1 MEFRLLGTVSVDTRT
16 GPLPLGPAK
25 RRSLLAALLLSA
37 NTPVPVARLT
47 DSLWGEE
54 PPPRARGV
62 IQGHV
67 SRLRAL
73 LTGAEAQAYGVE
85 LVTLGDAYVLRVPE
99 TLLDYQ
105 RFEELLMLAR
115 QQRSAADTVRMLDD
129 ALSLWQ
135 GPALGGTFTEGPLQ
149 AAAHTL
155 EESRLATVEELARA
169 YADLGEHHRA
179 ASVLRAEAVA
189 HPMRESLA
197 AALILALYRAGR
209 QSEALDWFHRTRRL
223 LADELGIDP
232 GHELADAYALILRG
246 GPPAR
251 RGPGRRHGRGRSVAC
266 RYRSGGRGRHRGA
279 SRTAWPRRP
288 QSLRGHAPHRP
299 AAPRPPW
306 FPRAQRRAGG
316 AHPGGRG

>member
-47 DSLWGEE
+47 DSLWGED

-115 QQRSAADTVRMLDD
+115 QQRSATDTVRMLDD

-135 GPALGGTFTEGPLQ
+135 GPALGGAFTEGPLQ
-149 AAAHTL
+149 P
-155 EESRLATVEELARA
+155 R
-169 YADLGEHHRA
+169 
-179 ASVLRAEAVA
+179 
-189 HPMRESLA
+189 
-197 AALILALYRAGR
+197 
-209 QSEALDWFHRTRRL
+209 RTRWRSH
-223 LADELGIDP
+223 DWQRSRNWP
-232 GHELADAYALILRG
+232 GPTGTSASTTAPRQHCGRKR
-246 GPPAR
+246 PPIR
-251 RGPGRRHGRGRSVAC
+251 CG
-266 RYRSGGRGRHRGA
+266 
-279 SRTAWPRRP
+279 SRWRRP
-288 QSLRGHAPHRP
+288 
-299 AAPRPPW
+299 
-306 FPRAQRRAGG
+306 
-316 AHPGGRG
+316 

>member
-246 GPPAR
+246 GPRPGAAPA
-251 RGPGRRHGRGRSVAC
+251 
-266 RYRSGGRGRHRGA
+266 GGTDAAGA
-279 SRTAWPRRP
+279 SRAATGPAEGAGTTAPPGPRGP
-288 QSLRGHAPHRP
+288 AAHNPSAAPHP
-299 AAPRPPW
+299 T
-306 FPRAQRRAGG
+306 
-316 AHPGGRG
+316 